1 MRRLAV
7 ALACLVPLGAAL
19 PAVAADALPDE
30 VEYQLIYMRQE
41 EKLAHDVY
49 LHFDGLYGGTA
60 PGAQVFQRITLSEQ
74 RHTDAVAQLLDTYG
88 VEDTVADAP
97 PGVFTVPEL
106 QDLYV
111 TLIAVGEAGLTEALG
126 VGVLIERKDM
136 TDIVEAIEVSVD
148 YADIVQV
155 YTNLLAGSE
164 SHLAAFLKVLDTS
177 AASTAAS
184 SLAGGSDCKGGA
196 CGKGH

>member
-1 MRRLAV
+1 MRRLAI
-7 ALACLVPLGAAL
+7 ALAFLLPLGAAL
-19 PAVAADALPDE
+19 PSMAADALPDE

-49 LHFDGLYGGTA
+49 LHFDGLYGGAA

-74 RHTDAVAQLLDTYG
+74 RHTDAVARLLEAYD
-88 VEDTVADAP
+88 VEDAVAGAAP
-97 PGVFTVPEL
+97 GEFTIPEL
-106 QDLYV
+106 QDLYA
-111 TLIAVGEAGLTEALG
+111 TLVAVGEAGLTEALG

-136 TDIVEAIEVSVD
+136 TDIIEAIEVSVD

-177 AASTAAS
+177 AASAAAS
-184 SLAGGSDCKGGA
+184 SPAGGNDCKGGA

>member
-7 ALACLVPLGAAL
+7 VLACLLPIGAAL
-19 PAVAADALPDE
+19 PAMAADALPDE
-30 VEYQLIYMRQE
+30 VEYALIYMRQE

-60 PGAQVFQRITLSEQ
+60 PGAQIFQRIMLSEQ
-74 RHTDAVAQLLDTYG
+74 RHTDAVAQLLEAYD
-88 VEDTVADAP
+88 VEDTVAGAA

-106 QDLYV
+106 QDLYD
-111 TLIAVGEAGLTEALG
+111 TLITVGETGLTAALD

-136 TDIVEAIEVSVD
+136 IDIVEAIEVSVD

-164 SHLAAFLKVLDTS
+164 NHLAAFLKVLDTS
-177 AASTAAS
+177 AASAAAS
-184 SLAGGSDCKGGA
+184 SSAGGNDCKGDA
-196 CGKGH
+196 CLKGR